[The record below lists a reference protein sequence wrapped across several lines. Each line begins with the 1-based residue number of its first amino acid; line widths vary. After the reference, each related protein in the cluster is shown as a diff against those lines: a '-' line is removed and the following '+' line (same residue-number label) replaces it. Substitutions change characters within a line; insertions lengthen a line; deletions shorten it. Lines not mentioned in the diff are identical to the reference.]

1 MLRLASPSALFLYVG
16 KASGYHTRTQQ
27 EILALLL
34 AFAHAGAIVV
44 RLKGGDPL
52 VFGRGGEEIEY
63 LQANG
68 VAVHVVPGEQGGR
81 KAGWGC
87 VLHGGRGPLVAQCQ
101 DRTEAGM
108 I

>member
-1 MLRLASPSALFLYVG
+1 MLRLSSPSALFLYVG

-68 VAVHVVPGEQGGR
+68 VAVHVVPGEQVDGRRGGAACFTAEGVFWLPMVR
-81 KAGWGC
+81 IGLKQG
-87 VLHGGRGPLVAQCQ
+87 
-101 DRTEAGM
+101 
-108 I
+108 